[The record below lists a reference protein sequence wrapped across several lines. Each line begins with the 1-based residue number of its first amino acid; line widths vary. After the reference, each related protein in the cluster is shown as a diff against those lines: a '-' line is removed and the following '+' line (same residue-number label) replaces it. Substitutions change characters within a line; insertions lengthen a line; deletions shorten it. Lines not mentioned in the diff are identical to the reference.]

1 MLWRVVKS
9 LYRRFI
15 PAKKMSL
22 PFYTAED
29 PRYAQYHIGEG
40 TYGTP
45 RVLSWD
51 KSTSLFI
58 GKYCSFAEGVTILLG
73 GEHRIDWVTTYPF
86 NVLFPEARAFTGHPT
101 TKGNVVIGNDVW
113 IGTDA
118 LILSGV
124 HVADGAVVAARSVVT
139 RDVAP
144 FSIVGGNPARHI
156 KFRFPDETI
165 NHLLAIAWWDWPRE
179 TIVGALPL
187 LLSGNIDAFVN
198 HYRNAKNNIDTARA
212 S

>member
-1 MLWRVVKS
+1 MLRRVVKG
-9 LYRRFI
+9 LYRRIF
-15 PAKKMSL
+15 PTKSSL

-29 PRYAQYHIGEG
+29 PRYAGYEIGEG
-40 TYGTP
+40 TYGAP

-51 KSTSLFI
+51 EGTSLFI
-58 GKYCSFAEGVTILLG
+58 GKYCSIAGGVTILIG
-73 GEHRIDWVTTYPF
+73 GEHRVDWVTTYPF
-86 NVLFPEARAFTGHPT
+86 NVLFPEARSFTGHPA

-124 HVADGAVVAARSVVT
+124 HVGDGAVIAARSVVT

-144 FSIVGGNPARHI
+144 FSIVGGNPARHL
-156 KFRFPDETI
+156 KFRFPEETI
-165 NHLLAIAWWDWPRE
+165 NHLLAIAWWKWPRE
-179 TIVGALPL
+179 TIVEAMTL
-187 LLSGNIDAFVN
+187 LLSGNIDAFVSR
-198 HYRNAKNNIDTARA
+198 YRNVTKDIDKARA